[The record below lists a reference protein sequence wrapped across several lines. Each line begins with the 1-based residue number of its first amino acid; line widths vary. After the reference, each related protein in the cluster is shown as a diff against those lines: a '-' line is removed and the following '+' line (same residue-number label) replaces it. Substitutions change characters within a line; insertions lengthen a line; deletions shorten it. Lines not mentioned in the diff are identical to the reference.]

1 MGNGADGTGGEDVPS
16 RTGDNV
22 KFVADIVVVG
32 VAVEEVVEEEQEEEE
47 EEGDDA
53 TGGVSGGVVS
63 IRLSNKCSSMER
75 CRLES

>member
-32 VAVEEVVEEEQEEEE
+32 VAVEEVVVEEEE

-53 TGGVSGGVVS
+53 TGDVSGGVMS

>member
-32 VAVEEVVEEEQEEEE
+32 VAVEEEEEEEE

-53 TGGVSGGVVS
+53 TGGVSGGVMS